1 VLPDIVVVSDLHL
14 TGGAAG
20 RTSGAFAGF
29 LADLGRRASRRPLRL
44 VILGDFLDLPR
55 PLPTTGGRGGRAA
68 FEGAVT
74 AELERIAARHG
85 ELFGAFADLVA
96 GGAMVDVVAGNHDI
110 ALLHGFAQRRLRRL
124 LAAGDGIAFHPWIY
138 HLPGTLYAEHGHQYH
153 DVNAI
158 PLLLQPWEAD
168 DPALLQRPLAL
179 ELERCLA
186 VPRPRSALALA
197 DRVCRLSG
205 PALGSRRAAYRRD
218 TLGRY
223 AEQVGLAHGALLAI
237 DGLSQASAWS
247 VACRLARTRLVAPVR
262 RAWSPG
268 PLRRVSDR
276 AAYLHRALPAIDG
289 ALRAAG
295 QAVPCYVFGHTH
307 LAEER
312 PLGGGAARYL
322 NTGTWSAAL
331 PAGDPASPA
340 PGRFTFVEVS
350 DGPGGSGPAAWLLR
364 WNDEERRREPVAS

>member
-20 RTSGAFAGF
+20 RTGGAFAGF
-29 LADLGRRASRRPLRL
+29 LADLGRRASWRPLRL

-55 PLPTTGGRGGRAA
+55 PHPTTGGGRAA
-68 FEGAVT
+68 FEGEVT
-74 AELERIAARHG
+74 AELERIAVGHR
-85 ELFGAFADLVA
+85 ELFGALADLVA
-96 GGAMVDVVAGNHDI
+96 GGAMVDIVAGNHDV
-110 ALLHGFAQRRLRRL
+110 ALLHGFAQQRLRQL
-124 LAAGDGIAFHPWIY
+124 LAAGGGIVFHPWIY

-186 VPRPRSALALA
+186 VRRPRSALALV

-205 PALGSRRAAYRRD
+205 PALAGRRDAYRRD
-218 TLGRY
+218 TLRRY
-223 AEQVGLAHGALLAI
+223 AAQVGLAHGALLAI
-237 DGLSQASAWS
+237 DGLSEASAWS
-247 VACRLARTRLVAPVR
+247 VARRLARTRLVAPAR

-276 AAYLHRALPAIDG
+276 AAYLYRAWPAIDD

-295 QAVPCYVFGHTH
+295 QAVPYYVFGHTH

-312 PLGGGAARYL
+312 PLGGGDARYL
-322 NTGTWSAAL
+322 NTGTWSAAV
-331 PAGDPASPA
+331 PRGDPASPA
-340 PGRFTFVEVS
+340 PCRFTFVEIT
-350 DGPGGSGPAAWLLR
+350 DGPGGSGPAARLLR
-364 WNDEERRREPVAS
+364 WNDEERRREAVLR